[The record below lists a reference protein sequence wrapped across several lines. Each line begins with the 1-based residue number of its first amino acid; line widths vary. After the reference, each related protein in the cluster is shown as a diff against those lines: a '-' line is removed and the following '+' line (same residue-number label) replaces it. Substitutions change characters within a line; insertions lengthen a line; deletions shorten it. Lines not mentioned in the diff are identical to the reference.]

1 MKLRLFQSMAS
12 IDFCHN
18 SGDII
23 EVNDR
28 EAVKRYVEQLHLH
41 TNALMTCKFRSRR
54 SEPMTGAQF
63 KEVFARYGLQLGHL
77 GISLRI

>member
-41 TNALMTCKFRSRR
+41 TDALTKCKFRSRK
-54 SEPMTGAQF
+54 SEP
-63 KEVFARYGLQLGHL
+63 KLKS
-77 GISLRI
+77 SLKKSLPA

>member
-1 MKLRLFQSMAS
+1 MAS

-18 SGDII
+18 NGDII

>member
-18 SGDII
+18 NGDII

-54 SEPMTGAQF
+54 SPLQF
-63 KEVFARYGLQLGHL
+63 RHVIVDYGLQLGHL

>member
-12 IDFCHN
+12 IDFSHN

-28 EAVKRYVEQLHLH
+28 EAVKDMSNSCIY
-41 TNALMTCKFRSRR
+41 TNIDDMHQSRR
-54 SEPMTGAQF
+54 LEPKLKTSS
-63 KEVFARYGLQLGHL
+63 R
-77 GISLRI
+77 SLCPRETP

>member
-41 TNALMTCKFRSRR
+41 TKKSLPVMVCSW
-54 SEPMTGAQF
+54 
-63 KEVFARYGLQLGHL
+63 
-77 GISLRI
+77 GILVSV

>member
-12 IDFCHN
+12 IDFSHN

-41 TNALMTCKFRSRR
+41 MNALMTCKFRS
-54 SEPMTGAQF
+54 Q
-63 KEVFARYGLQLGHL
+63 
-77 GISLRI
+77 

>member
-54 SEPMTGAQF
+54 SEPKSKSSLKKSLPVM
-63 KEVFARYGLQLGHL
+63 VYSW
-77 GISLRI
+77 GILVSV